1 MSDNDSN
8 TIYNRTPSAD
18 TSSTDPAWSTFLA
31 SSRRY
36 NLDITAKVCLSRGEL
51 VDLLVQSNVARYLEF
66 RAIGSTLMHVGTA
79 VREVPASRQTL
90 MLSKTI
96 PVKDKRQLMKF
107 LQLAATYTQETP
119 EYLGVFGLL

>member
-1 MSDNDSN
+1 M
-8 TIYNRTPSAD
+8 
-18 TSSTDPAWSTFLA
+18 
-31 SSRRY
+31 
-36 NLDITAKVCLSRGEL
+36 
-51 VDLLVQSNVARYLEF
+51 LVQSNVARYLEF
-66 RAIGSTLMHVGTA
+66 RAIGSTLMHVGAA

-119 EYLGVFGLL
+119 EYIGSLL